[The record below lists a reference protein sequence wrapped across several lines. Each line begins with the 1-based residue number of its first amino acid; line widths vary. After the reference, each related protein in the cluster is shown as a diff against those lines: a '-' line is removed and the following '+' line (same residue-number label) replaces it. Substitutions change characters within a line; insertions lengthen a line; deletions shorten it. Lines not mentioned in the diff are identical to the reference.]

1 MINIELWREHVE
13 DLQGSLKLCDEI
25 DFILSKRALIE
36 KYVYRTYVSIDK
48 LCLKAGVDIT
58 FDANKMEFCILDT
71 IQKIAYNHN
80 LEINTNNH
88 DGSKVTIEFK
98 KINEDDIVNE

>member
-25 DFILSKRALIE
+25 NLILSKRALIE
-36 KYVYRTYVSIDK
+36 KYTYREY
-48 LCLKAGVDIT
+48 VDIEKLSLYSGVYIV
-58 FDANKMEFCILDT
+58 FRSNKMEFCVLDA
-71 IQKIAYNHN
+71 IQKIAYKHN
-80 LEINTNNH
+80 LQIDTNRH

-98 KINEDDIVNE
+98 KINEDDIVN

>member
-25 DFILSKRALIE
+25 DFILSKRAKDE
-36 KYVYRTYVSIDK
+36 TYTYRHYVSIDK
-48 LCLKAGVDIT
+48 LSLYHGIT
-58 FDANKMEFCILDT
+58 IMFRANKMEFCILDT

-80 LEINTNNH
+80 LEIDTNNH
-88 DGSKVTIEFK
+88 DQGNVIIEFK
-98 KINEDDIVNE
+98 KINKDGIVNE